1 MAIYRQRV
9 CRRYDKRGCH
19 DTPFCFIYMV
29 YYASTSPLYTKK
41 RCHLLWWHLLRLF
54 CSSELLTRLGLL
66 RFALPRGAMRIKE
79 SPMVRSKRTT
89 FHFVYRAYYASI
101 LHPIYKIKDAT
112 ISGGIIVASF
122 ALQSC

>member
-9 CRRYDKRGCH
+9 CRSLK
-19 DTPFCFIYMV
+19 V
-29 YYASTSPLYTKK
+29 YYASIL
-41 RCHLLWWHLLRLF
+41 HL
-54 CSSELLTRLGLL
+54 SELLTRLGLL

-89 FHFVYRAYYASI
+89 FHFVYRVYYASI
-101 LHPIYKIKDAT
+101 LHTIYKIKDAT